1 MILFGLC
8 TLLYYFGELIDF
20 AGWTALQ
27 RDFFYG
33 VHDVQR
39 VLFILPIA
47 YAAHQFR
54 IKGSLIVTVAAFAVF
69 MPRALM
75 VSPFGDPI
83 LRPVLFALVAG
94 VFGTFVAVIRNE
106 AERRSGLETLVR
118 TERDRFLGILERME
132 EAVYI
137 VGPDYTIR
145 FMNPSMVR
153 EFGEGAGR
161 HCYEYLY
168 GFEGPCEEFCRMPSI
183 TSGATEKWEYT
194 FPDGRTYEVIGSP
207 FIDYDG
213 ETCQLAVFRDVSQR
227 KQVEEE
233 LIELN
238 NLKSELLSNVSHE
251 LRSPLTSI
259 KGIISS
265 LLQKDIRL
273 DDETCD
279 MLLIGVSEET
289 DRLAS
294 LVTKLLDMSKL
305 EAGAWK
311 PDKRL
316 CHTADIIDET
326 LERQKWAHKSHV
338 FETDIQPDLPCI
350 YADCNQI
357 RQVVVNLVENA
368 AAYSEEGTRIEVSA
382 RAIGNGEVEVSVSDQ
397 GVGIPRDDLN
407 RIFDKF
413 YRGSQ
418 ERRKPGGTG
427 LGLAICEA
435 VVRNHGGRIWAESDV
450 DRGSTFHFT
459 LPIWEPKEPDSG
471 Q

>member
-1 MILFGLC
+1 
-8 TLLYYFGELIDF
+8 
-20 AGWTALQ
+20 
-27 RDFFYG
+27 
-33 VHDVQR
+33 
-39 VLFILPIA
+39 
-47 YAAHQFR
+47 
-54 IKGSLIVTVAAFAVF
+54 
-69 MPRALM
+69 
-75 VSPFGDPI
+75 
-83 LRPVLFALVAG
+83 
-94 VFGTFVAVIRNE
+94 
-106 AERRSGLETLVR
+106 
-118 TERDRFLGILERME
+118 
-132 EAVYI
+132 
-137 VGPDYTIR
+137 
-145 FMNPSMVR
+145 
-153 EFGEGAGR
+153 
-161 HCYEYLY
+161 
-168 GFEGPCEEFCRMPSI
+168 MPSI
-183 TSGATEKWEYT
+183 SSGATEKWEYT

-207 FIDYDG
+207 FVDYDG

-238 NLKSELLSNVSHE
+238 NLKTELLSNVSHE

-311 PDKRL
+311 PDKRP
-316 CHTADIIDET
+316 CHIAETIDET
-326 LERQKWAHKSHV
+326 LERQKWAHKNHA
-338 FETDIQPDLPCI
+338 FETDIQPDLPPV

-357 RQVVVNLVENA
+357 RQVIVNLVENA
-368 AAYSEEGTRIEVSA
+368 AAYSEEGTRIAVSA
-382 RAIGNGEVEVSVSDQ
+382 RATGNSEVEVSVSDQ
-397 GVGIPRDDLN
+397 GVGIPRDDLD

-413 YRGSQ
+413 YRGSG

-435 VVRNHGGRIWAESDV
+435 VVRNHGGRIWAESSV
-450 DRGSTFHFT
+450 GHGSVFHFT
-459 LPIWEPKEPDSG
+459 LPIGEPKESNPG
-471 Q
+471 R